1 MLTVSWLRMRTFTR
15 PDSNSSGR
23 PPATSRPWNALLLAG
38 MRSATSVLQ
47 PLSKHERMS
56 DFSAQSTSNDLDQ
69 ENLEPCV
76 RPNMRQG
83 QGLAP
88 HSARE

>member
-1 MLTVSWLRMRTFTR
+1 MHYSELATHAHLYKARFEL
-15 PDSNSSGR
+15 SGR